1 MKKYS
6 FMIRPLAVL
15 FFLITATTS
24 VGAYAQDR
32 YITDK
37 LFVPLRSGMG
47 NQYRIVHKGLPS
59 GYKLEFLE
67 EATDDNGVVW
77 SRVRTPR
84 GLEGWVRQQYIFSEP
99 TAAVKLKNLTEKIS
113 RLDGNQKQLL
123 DEHDALQ
130 QENTTLKKQQTVL
143 QDTLKKTN
151 REYVDLR
158 KLSANT
164 VQLNEQYKNLNET
177 HQILQTRAEVLTA
190 ENEMLKNSQRHSEWI
205 FGAFILII
213 GIIVSFILQ
222 SIGRRKRHSEW
233 R

>member
-1 MKKYS
+1 
-6 FMIRPLAVL
+6 MIIRALTILSCFV
-15 FFLITATTS
+15 TTIVS
-24 VGAYAQDR
+24 TNVYAQEQR

-59 GYKLEFLE
+59 GYRLELIE
-67 EATDDNGVVW
+67 EVTDDAGVAW
-77 SRVRTPR
+77 ARVKTQR

-99 TAAVKLKNLTEKIS
+99 TASIKLRQLTDKLS
-113 RLDGNQKQLL
+113 RLDGDQKQLL
-123 DEHDALQ
+123 DEHSALNE
-130 QENTTLKKQQTVL
+130 ENATLKKQQTLL

-151 REYVDLR
+151 REYEDLR
-158 KLSANT
+158 KLSANAI
-164 VQLNEQYKNLNET
+164 QQNEQFQKLNET

-205 FGAFILII
+205 FGAFILIA
-213 GIIVSFILQ
+213 GIILSFVLQ
-222 SIGRRKRHSEW
+222 SIGRRKRQSEW

>member
-1 MKKYS
+1 
-6 FMIRPLAVL
+6 MIIRALTILSCFV
-15 FFLITATTS
+15 TAIVSTN
-24 VGAYAQDR
+24 VYAQEQR

-59 GYKLEFLE
+59 GYRLELIE
-67 EATDDNGVVW
+67 EVTDDAGVAW
-77 SRVRTPR
+77 ARVKTQR

-99 TAAVKLKNLTEKIS
+99 TASIKLKQLTDKLS
-113 RLDGNQKQLL
+113 RLDGDQKQLL
-123 DEHDALQ
+123 DEHSALNE
-130 QENTTLKKQQTVL
+130 ENTTLKKQQTLL

-151 REYVDLR
+151 REYEDLR
-158 KLSANT
+158 KLSANAI
-164 VQLNEQYKNLNET
+164 QQNEQFQKLNET

-205 FGAFILII
+205 FGAFILIA
-213 GIIVSFILQ
+213 GIVLSFILQ
-222 SIGRRKRHSEW
+222 SIGRRKRQSEW